1 MREMGGLI
9 LRNDGG
15 TAYNRAYLA
24 SCFGTPP
31 KCPFGALRLPA
42 VRYLKCVPLINIGVG
57 QNEATDLYRHVCHW
71 WM

>member
-24 SCFGTPP
+24 
-31 KCPFGALRLPA
+31 LYH
-42 VRYLKCVPLINIGVG
+42 RYSAQIPIGQTSDGCQVLIP
-57 QNEATDLYRHVCHW
+57 
-71 WM
+71 